1 MSAHSLVE
9 IYSVLTRLPLPK
21 RLSAAD
27 ALTTIEANWRDTATI
42 HLTGSEM
49 WATIRQA
56 ERLGIVGGRMYDAL
70 IARAAVKA
78 GASTLLTWNVRDF
91 SAFAQ
96 EIRIETPN
104 G

>member
-1 MSAHSLVE
+1 
-9 IYSVLTRLPLPK
+9 
-21 RLSAAD
+21 
-27 ALTTIEANWRDTATI
+27 
-42 HLTGSEM
+42 
-49 WATIRQA
+49 
-56 ERLGIVGGRMYDAL
+56 MYDAL

-78 GASTLLTWNVRDF
+78 GASTLLTRNVRDF